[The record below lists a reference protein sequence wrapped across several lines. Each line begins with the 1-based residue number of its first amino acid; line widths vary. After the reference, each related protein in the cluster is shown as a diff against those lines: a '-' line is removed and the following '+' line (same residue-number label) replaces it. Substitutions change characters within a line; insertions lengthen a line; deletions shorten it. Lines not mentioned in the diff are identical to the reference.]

1 MRGESHGSDATGER
15 ALPRRSTPLLRN
27 QPSLWTERLRL
38 RPFVAEDAEPLH
50 VLAERREVADTGTSL
65 RYPFTLSAARI
76 WIAGQSQSFR
86 SGSSVFFAMT
96 LRNSGELIGAVE
108 LRNVDRE
115 SAQAELAFWVGV
127 PWWGSGFASEASAA
141 IVRFGFEKLGL
152 NRIHAHHLARHTASG
167 TVLRKLGMQRE
178 GVLRQ
183 RVPKWGH
190 FEDAVLYA
198 ILAEDGGFL

>member
-38 RPFVAEDAEPLH
+38 RPFVAEDAEALH
-50 VLAERREVADTGTSL
+50 ALADRREVTDTSTSL
-65 RYPFTLSAARI
+65 WQPFTLSAARI
-76 WIAGQSQSFR
+76 WIAGQSQAFR
-86 SGSSVFFAMT
+86 GGTSVFFAMT
-96 LRNSGELIGAVE
+96 LRTSGELIGSVE
-108 LRNVDRE
+108 LRNIDGD

-127 PWWGSGFASEASAA
+127 PSWGSGFATEAAAA
-141 IVRFGFEKLGL
+141 IVGFGFEKLGL
-152 NRIHAHHLARHTASG
+152 NRIHAHHLARDTASG

-183 RVPKWGH
+183 RVRRGES